1 MNGVGVP
8 KDDVRAYAWA
18 NVFAAKLSTQ
28 ESGKTRD
35 YLENSLTPE
44 QRAQGQKLSAEL
56 FAKMPKK

>member
-1 MNGVGVP
+1 VL
-8 KDDVRAYAWA
+8 
-18 NVFAAKLSTQ
+18 AAKLSTQ